1 MAKKRRRRRIRKQT
15 RQLALIIMG
24 LLVLIIGLVIFQL
37 VSGKGRGKGSV
48 VTVMLD
54 NAHGGD
60 NSGYQGIISE
70 DEYNEHVI
78 DELQLLLEKDD
89 RFRVLRTHED
99 GQAMAVSTR
108 VEVIDEAEPDV
119 VLSVRCHNGDSP
131 NFTTML
137 VFADP
142 PASKYH
148 DDSAALAKMIT
159 EVYTNAG
166 YGPLCGYYYYH
177 PIKTGYYQE
186 HLVAIDDETDYEEE
200 TWDLMNAKAPVVIV
214 SQINVNNEEETAEWG
229 TEEGW
234 KKAADLYYRALV
246 NCYKAE

>member
-1 MAKKRRRRRIRKQT
+1 MAKRRSRKLRRQT
-15 RQLALIIMG
+15 RWLAMIIMV
-24 LLVLIIGLVIFQL
+24 LLVLIIGLAVYQL
-37 VSGKGRGKGSV
+37 VSGGRGKGSV
-48 VTVMLD
+48 ITVMLD

-78 DELQLLLEKDD
+78 DALQVLLENDD
-89 RFRVLRTHED
+89 RFRVMRTHED

-108 VEVIDEAEPDV
+108 VEVIDEAEPDI

-137 VFADP
+137 VFANP

-148 DDSAALAKMIT
+148 EDSEALATTIT
-159 EVYTNAG
+159 EVYTDAG
-166 YGPLCGYYYYH
+166 YAPQCGYYYYH

-186 HLVAIDDETDYEEE
+186 HLVPIDDKTDYEEE
-200 TWDLMNAKAPVVIV
+200 SWDLMNAKAPVVIV
-214 SQINVNNEEETAEWG
+214 SQINVNNEEEAAAWG

-246 NCYKAE
+246 NCYKAD

>member
-1 MAKKRRRRRIRKQT
+1 MAKKRSRTRRRQT
-15 RQLALIIMG
+15 RQLALIIFG
-24 LLVLIIGLVIFQL
+24 LLGLIIGLAIYQL
-37 VSGKGRGKGSV
+37 VSGGRGKGSV
-48 VTVMLD
+48 ITVMLD

-78 DELQLLLEKDD
+78 DELQKLLESDD
-89 RFRVLRTHED
+89 RFHVMRTHED

-108 VEVIDEAEPDV
+108 VEVIDEAEPDI

-137 VFADP
+137 VFANP

-148 DDSAALAKMIT
+148 EDSEALARTIT
-159 EVYTNAG
+159 EVYTDAG
-166 YGPLCGYYYYH
+166 YAPQCGYYYYH

-186 HLVAIDDETDYEEE
+186 HLVPIDDKTDYEEE
-200 TWDLMNAKAPVVIV
+200 SWDLMKAKAPVVIV
-214 SQINVNNEEETAEWG
+214 SQINVNSEEETAEWG

-234 KKAADLYYRALV
+234 KKAANLYYHALADW
-246 NCYKAE
+246 CKAD